1 MKKTSHVI
9 RTDYLNKVYRVN
21 QFTKTVER
29 AAKVLRK
36 FRRKVPFEAIAF
48 TGTSGAALAYP
59 LSYLLG
65 IPLICV
71 RKSTRDNHFGYKIE
85 GVMTADTYIIVDDF
99 IESGSTI
106 EKVRKSVDSEY
117 WKSHGEEPKCVGIY
131 LYHPTCRCSSFKGV
145 PIIKNVLR

>member
-1 MKKTSHVI
+1 M
-9 RTDYLNKVYRVN
+9 N
-21 QFTKTVER
+21 QFTKAVEK

-65 IPLICV
+65 VPLICV

-85 GVMTADTYIIVDDF
+85 GCMTADTYIIVDDF

-106 EKVRKSVDSEY
+106 KKIRKSVESEI
-117 WKSHGEEPKCVGIY
+117 EDTKCVGIY
-131 LYHPTCRCSSFKGV
+131 LYHPTCRCSSFHGT

>member
-1 MKKTSHVI
+1 MKKISHVI
-9 RTDYLNKVYRVN
+9 RTDYLDKVYRVN
-21 QFTKTVER
+21 QFTKTVAK

-65 IPLICV
+65 VPLICI

-85 GVMTADTYIIVDDF
+85 GCMTADTYIIVDDF

-106 EKVRKSVDSEY
+106 KKVRKSVENEIEDA
-117 WKSHGEEPKCVGIY
+117 KCVGIY
-131 LYHPTCRCSSFKGV
+131 LYHPTCRCSSFHGT